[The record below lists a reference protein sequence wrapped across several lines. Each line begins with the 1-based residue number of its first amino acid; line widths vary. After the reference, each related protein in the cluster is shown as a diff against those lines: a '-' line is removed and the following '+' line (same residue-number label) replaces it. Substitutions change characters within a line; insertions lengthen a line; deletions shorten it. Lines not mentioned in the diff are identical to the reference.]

1 MGLPCPEAGHP
12 RVDLPMIVDLF
23 MEGKYKLRELISQEV
38 DLEDLNKAYDQLI
51 AGEVKRSVI
60 RYR

>member
-1 MGLPCPEAGHP
+1 
-12 RVDLPMIVDLF
+12 VDLF